1 MIYHN
6 LTIAWRNIH
15 KYLSQNIISVFGLSA
30 SLVCFSLCMHFS
42 RYIMGMDKHFP
53 NYDRIAE
60 VVMKQPDGILRSV
73 SAMEAEKMKTLSIN
87 TLEDICTLLGGRP
100 FACSYEDESGKL
112 TPAYLQSIDTDASF
126 AKVFSV
132 KVVAGSWEHASHTPN
147 SLVLA
152 ASVARRMFGSE
163 TEAVGRVFNGS
174 RQNGAPYMVQAVMAD
189 LPKNISF
196 FEMGI
201 EALVLNDEG
210 TPRKSQYAYNY
221 TGHIYGLMSEEV
233 NLDDVNHELTTSIL
247 PNFTHFY
254 GEERGERTLVA
265 TRMGE
270 YASDG
275 MAMVNG
281 VIITF
286 ATLILLVGLL
296 NFLHFMVG
304 SILNRTHEYS
314 LRRMFG
320 CRLRDLFFMLLT
332 QVVLMLLAAS
342 WLCYYLVELTTAH
355 ITLPV
360 QLGHFFELDSARLM
374 NESMEYL
381 GWLFLLCSVICF
393 GVSLYIQ
400 RITIRQGVAGASNAP
415 RIRRHV
421 GRDLMMGLQFFI
433 CWVFVSLTVAFYLQ
447 GRLTTSTMLNTLSRT
462 EKEHILS
469 IPLDGEKTMMHPNDK
484 SALIDRLKAHAGVK
498 EVMKKETDMIDGIS
512 GSGILTEKGN
522 PDSMIDALL
531 EEVPRNFYDF
541 MNIEVIRGVLPEAE
555 NQIAVDTDFAAL
567 FDEDI
572 IGRSFYFRGN
582 DTPYTV
588 TAVVSHFP
596 RTAGHRGMIAKNKYG
611 WIYLMENQ
619 RRQAQPYI
627 GHVYLKCHSGQT
639 EAVCQ
644 HALEELRKVLPTSIE
659 PEVRTLMKDIE
670 EDQGFEIILQ
680 DIILFFALV
689 SLTITLLG
697 VYSAITLDTERRRRE
712 VALRKV
718 HGARFKD
725 ILWLFGR
732 RYFYLLVIPAALAFP
747 LVGLILNFLS
757 EEYTVFIDYGPLFW
771 TGIFLS
777 VALLVVLTIL
787 WRILQVARTRPAEE
801 IAKG

>member
-1 MIYHN
+1 MLEHN
-6 LTIAWRNIH
+6 LTIAWRNIR
-15 KYLSQNIISVFGLSA
+15 KYLSQNIISVVGLSA

-42 RYIMGMDKHFP
+42 RYIMGTDKHFP

-60 VVMKQPDGILRSV
+60 VAMKEVNGNLHPA
-73 SAMEAEKMKTLSIN
+73 SAMEAEKLKTLSMN
-87 TLEDICTLLGGRP
+87 TLEDVCTLLGGMP
-100 FACSYEDESGKL
+100 FVCSYEDASGKL
-112 TPAYLQSIDTDASF
+112 TPASLQSIDTDASF

-152 ASVARRMFGSE
+152 ASVARRLFGSE
-163 TEAVGRVFNGS
+163 TEAVGRVFNGY
-174 RQNGAPYMVQAVMAD
+174 RRNGTPYTVQAVMAD

-196 FEMGI
+196 FELGI

-210 TPRKSQYAYNY
+210 SARKSQYAYNY
-221 TGHIYGLMSEEV
+221 TGYIYGLMPEGID
-233 NLDDVNHELTTSIL
+233 LDDVNHELNTSIL

-265 TRMGE
+265 IRMGE
-270 YASDG
+270 GAADN

-296 NFLHFMVG
+296 NFLHFLVG

-320 CRLRDLFFMLLT
+320 CRLRALFFMLLT
-332 QVVLMLLAAS
+332 QVVLMLLAAG
-342 WLCYYLVELTTAH
+342 WLCRFLVELTAAH

-360 QLGHFFELDSARLM
+360 QIGTFFELDASRLM
-374 NESMEYL
+374 GESLEYI
-381 GWLFLLCSVICF
+381 GWLFLLCTLICF
-393 GVSLYIQ
+393 GVSLYVQ
-400 RITIRQGVAGASNAP
+400 RITIQQGVAGVSSAP

-447 GRLTTSTMLNTLSRT
+447 GRLTTGTVLNTLSRT
-462 EKEHILS
+462 EKEEILS
-469 IPLDGEKTMMHPNDK
+469 IPMNGSLAIMHPNEK
-484 SALIDRLKAHAGVK
+484 LALIDRLKAHAGVK
-498 EVMKKETDMIDGIS
+498 ETMTKEGDMLRSLS
-512 GSGILTEKGN
+512 GNGILTEKGN

-531 EEVPRNFYDF
+531 EEVSRQYYDF
-541 MNIEVIRGVLPEAE
+541 MHIEVIRGVLPEAE

-572 IGRSFYFRGN
+572 LGRSFYLRGN

-588 TAVVSHFP
+588 TAIVKHVP
-596 RTAGHRGMIAKNKYG
+596 RAADHRGLIARNKNG
-611 WIYLMENQ
+611 WIFLMENQ

-627 GHVYLKCHSGQT
+627 GHVYLKCHPGQV
-639 EAVCQ
+639 EAVRQ
-644 HALEELRKVLPTSIE
+644 HALEELRKVLSASTE
-659 PEVRTLMKDIE
+659 PVVKTLMKDIE
-670 EDQGFEIILQ
+670 EEQGFEIILQ

-689 SLTITLLG
+689 SLSITLLG

-718 HGARFKD
+718 HGARFGD

-747 LVGLILNFLS
+747 IVGWILNILS
-757 EEYTVFIDYGPLFW
+757 EEYTVFIDYGFLFW
-771 TGIFLS
+771 AGIFFG

>member
-60 VVMKQPDGILRSV
+60 VVMKQPDGTLRSV

-174 RQNGAPYMVQAVMAD
+174 RQNGAPYTVQAVMAD

-221 TGHIYGLMSEEV
+221 TGSIYGLMPEGV
-233 NLDDVNHELTTSIL
+233 DLDDVNHELATSIL
-247 PNFTHFY
+247 PNFTHFF

-270 YASDG
+270 YVSDG
-275 MAMVNG
+275 MTMVNS

-342 WLCYYLVELTTAH
+342 WLCYYLVELTVAH

-360 QLGHFFELDSARLM
+360 QLGRFLELDSARLM
-374 NESMEYL
+374 SESMGYL
-381 GWLFLLCSVICF
+381 GWLFLLCTLICF

-400 RITIRQGVAGASNAP
+400 HITIRQGVAGASNAP

-447 GRLTTSTMLNTLSRT
+447 GRLTTSTVMDNLSRT
-462 EKEHILS
+462 EKEEILS
-469 IPLDGEKTMMHPNDK
+469 IPLNGQKTMMHPNDK
-484 SALIDRLKAHAGVK
+484 LALIDRLKAHAGVK
-498 EVMKKETDMIDGIS
+498 EVQTKDCDLLNAVS
-512 GSGILTEKGN
+512 GCGILTEKGN
-522 PDSMIDALL
+522 PDSKIDALIDEL
-531 EEVPRNFYDF
+531 PRDFYDF
-541 MNIEVIRGVLPEAE
+541 MNIEVVSGVLPEGG
-555 NQIAVDTDFAAL
+555 NQMAVDTKFAAL

-572 IGRSFYFRGN
+572 LGHSLYFQGN
-582 DTPYTV
+582 NEPYTV
-588 TAVVSHFP
+588 TAIVRNITRNVGRVGMVAHNECGWVFP
-596 RTAGHRGMIAKNKYG
+596 
-611 WIYLMENQ
+611 LENQ
-619 RRQAQPYI
+619 ARQAQPYI
-627 GHVYLKCHSGQT
+627 GHVYLKCHRGQV
-639 EAVCQ
+639 EAVRQ
-644 HALEELRKVLPTSIE
+644 HVKNELQKAFSNGIE
-659 PEVRTLMKDIE
+659 PEVQTLMEYIE
-670 EDQGFEIILQ
+670 DNQGLEIILQ

>member
-1 MIYHN
+1 MLQHN
-6 LTIAWRNIH
+6 ITIAWRNIQ
-15 KYLSQNIISVFGLSA
+15 KYLSQNIISVLGLSA

-60 VVMKQPDGILRSV
+60 VVMKESDGNLQPV
-73 SAMEAEKMKTLSIN
+73 SAMDAEKMKTLSTN
-87 TLEDICTLLGGRP
+87 TLEDVCTLLGGLP
-100 FACSYEDESGKL
+100 FVSSYEDASGKL
-112 TPAYLQSIDTDASF
+112 TPVYLKSIDTDASF
-126 AKVFSV
+126 AKVFSL

-152 ASVARRMFGSE
+152 ASVARRIFGSE
-163 TEAVGRVFNGS
+163 AEAVGRVFNSS
-174 RQNGAPYMVQAVMAD
+174 RRNGAPFTVQAVMAD

-210 TPRKSQYAYNY
+210 TARKSQYAYNY
-221 TGHIYGLMSEEV
+221 TGYIYGLMREGID
-233 NLDDVNHELTTSIL
+233 LDDVNHELNASIL
-247 PNFTHFY
+247 PNFTHLR

-270 YASDG
+270 SVADG
-275 MAMVNG
+275 MATVNS
-281 VIITF
+281 VIIAF

-296 NFLHFMVG
+296 NFLHFIVG

-332 QVVLMLLAAS
+332 QVVLMLLAAG
-342 WLCYYLVELTTAH
+342 WLCRFLVELTAAH
-355 ITLPV
+355 ITLPP
-360 QLGHFFELDSARLM
+360 QITNFFELDAGRLM
-374 NESMEYL
+374 SESLEYI
-381 GWLFLLCSVICF
+381 GWLFLLCTFICF
-393 GVSLYIQ
+393 GVSLYVQ
-400 RITIRQGVAGASNAP
+400 RITIQRGVAGATNAP
-415 RIRRHV
+415 RIRRHL

-447 GRLTTSTMLNTLSRT
+447 GRLSTGTVMDNLSRT
-462 EKEHILS
+462 EKEHIIS
-469 IPLDGEKTMMHPNDK
+469 IPLNGEYTLMRPDEKLV
-484 SALIDRLKAHAGVK
+484 LIERLKSHPGVK
-498 EVMKKETDMIDGIS
+498 AVLTKDANILGAVS
-512 GSGILTEKGN
+512 GNGILTEKGN

-531 EEVPRNFYDF
+531 EELPREYYDF
-541 MNIEVIRGVLPEAE
+541 MNIKVIHGVLPETI
-555 NQIAVDTDFAAL
+555 NQIAVDTEFAAL
-567 FDEDI
+567 FDEDVL
-572 IGRSFYFRGN
+572 GRSFYLRGN

-588 TAVVSHFP
+588 TAVVSHFK
-596 RTAGHRGMIAKNKYG
+596 RTVGHRGMIAHNKCG
-611 WIYLMENQ
+611 WIFLTANQ
-619 RRQAQPYI
+619 ARQAQPYI
-627 GHVYLKCHSGQT
+627 GHVYLKCHPGQVET
-639 EAVCQ
+639 VRQ
-644 HALEELRKVLPTSIE
+644 HALAELRKEYPPTVE
-659 PEVRTLMKDIE
+659 PRIITLMKEIE
-670 EDQGFEIILQ
+670 EEQGFEIILQ

-689 SLTITLLG
+689 SLSITLLG

-718 HGARFKD
+718 HGARFGD

-747 LVGLILNFLS
+747 IVGWILNYMR
-757 EEYTVFIDYGPLFW
+757 EDYTVFISTGPLFW
-771 TGIFLS
+771 SVIFFG

-787 WRILQVARTRPAEE
+787 WRILKVARTRPAEE
-801 IAKG
+801 IARG